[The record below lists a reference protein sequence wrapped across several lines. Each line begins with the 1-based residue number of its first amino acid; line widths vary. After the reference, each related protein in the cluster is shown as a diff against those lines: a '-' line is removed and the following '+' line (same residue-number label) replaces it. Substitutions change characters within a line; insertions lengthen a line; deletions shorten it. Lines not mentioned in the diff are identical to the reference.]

1 MRCSKYVVLCAVDKL
16 SLANGKT
23 TPKQKNNA
31 LPTLVESLYGSIG
44 KLLPAMVLMRPGLM
58 CTYRQCSIEQ
68 QHTLVRPMGEVATC
82 EWNLSTQIGINLLY
96 YVHQ

>member
-1 MRCSKYVVLCAVDKL
+1 
-16 SLANGKT
+16 
-23 TPKQKNNA
+23 
-31 LPTLVESLYGSIG
+31 
-44 KLLPAMVLMRPGLM
+44 MVLMRPGLM

-82 EWNLSTQIGINLLY
+82 EWNLSTQIRINLLY